1 MSRIGK
7 QPINIPDGVE
17 VKIKDSL
24 IKIKGPKGELTQEIL
39 PGIKVE
45 VKDSDTEGIRKIIVS
60 LEKKT
65 KDSAA
70 FWGLLRTLISNMI
83 EGVIEGYQKQLEVEG
98 VGYRVVLEG
107 NKLVLSLGFSHSVE
121 VTAPQG
127 IEFKVEKNLI
137 TVSGI
142 DKQLVGQ
149 VAANI
154 RAKKKPEPYKGKGIH
169 YLGEVI
175 RRKAGKK
182 AAGTE

>member
-7 QPINIPDGVE
+7 QPIKIPEGVDVNIDQDE
-17 VKIKDSL
+17 
-24 IKIKGPKGELTQEIL
+24 IKIKGPKGELIQEI
-39 PGIKVE
+39 PDEIKVE
-45 VKDSDTEGIRKIIVS
+45 TKDNEILVS
-60 LEKKT
+60 LKKKT
-65 KDSAA
+65 KNSSAL
-70 FWGLLRTLISNMI
+70 WGLLRTLIANMI
-83 EGVIEGYQKQLEVEG
+83 EGVINGYQKQLEIEG

-107 NKLVLSLGFSHSVE
+107 DKLVLSLGFSHPVE
-121 VTAPQG
+121 VKAPQG

-149 VAANI
+149 IAADI
-154 RAKKKPEPYKGKGIH
+154 RAKRKPEPYKGKGIH

-182 AAGTE
+182 AVGTE